1 MRKGVIILV
10 LIGEIL
16 PIVLSITLN
25 VMPLTFVIHGRT
37 LVFNQKITHIKIGEV
52 TWHLGW
58 YTEFGFCQVGL
69 LQAGYIINHK

>member
-25 VMPLTFVIHGRT
+25 VMPLIFVIRGRT

-58 YTEFGFCQVGL
+58 YTEFIFCLVGL